1 MIGSRPGLSNGFT
14 SLSRMALVG
23 LAALLPVPAWG
34 QSKFIRTPAESAA
47 ASRDWVPPS
56 YYGFPLD
63 VTNPTYFGGI
73 NSREDYAYGRGWGYA
88 NMMGYRMPINKYLP
102 DKIPWFTSY
111 PDTGEIYVRSG
122 PPLKPAPPPFAG
134 TGPAL
139 SPVDSVGRF
148 TVEVP
153 AEATVW
159 IEDQQMSQTGATR
172 SFVSPP
178 LAPGKTYIYDV
189 RARWQENGREMEQR
203 QSITVQ
209 GGSSSAVRFPT
220 AEPLPTPKEVTPD
233 SSR

>member
-1 MIGSRPGLSNGFT
+1 MIGSRPGLSNGFA
-14 SLSRMALVG
+14 SLVRTALVG
-23 LAALLPVPAWG
+23 VAALLPASAWG

-73 NSREDYAYGRGWGYA
+73 NSRMDYAYGRGYGYA

-122 PPLKPAPPPFAG
+122 PPLKPVPPPIPGA
-134 TGPAL
+134 GPAL
-139 SPVDSVGRF
+139 SPVESVGRF

-153 AEATVW
+153 TGATVW
-159 IEDQQMSQTGATR
+159 IEDQQMSQSGSTR

-178 LAPGKTYIYDV
+178 LTPGKTYIYDI
-189 RARWQENGREMEQR
+189 RARWQEDGRDIDQR

-209 GGSSSAVRFPT
+209 TGSTNTVRFPT
-220 AEPLPTPKEVTPD
+220 AEPLKSPKEEAPA